1 MSAAWEAPS
10 RRSAARGLMSCYGF
24 VMNITLTGEQESA
37 LSSLVAAGDC
47 PSIEEAA
54 RALLNERLLLNE
66 VEEPD
71 LEDTRALLAEAE
83 ADIEAGAVMT
93 LEEHRARIEVL
104 LKNLA

>member
-1 MSAAWEAPS
+1 
-10 RRSAARGLMSCYGF
+10 
-24 VMNITLTGEQESA
+24 MNITLTGEQESA
-37 LSSLVAAGDC
+37 LSSLVAAGDY

>member
-1 MSAAWEAPS
+1 
-10 RRSAARGLMSCYGF
+10 
-24 VMNITLTGEQESA
+24 MNITLTGEQESA

-83 ADIEAGAVMT
+83 TDIEAGAVMT

>member
-1 MSAAWEAPS
+1 
-10 RRSAARGLMSCYGF
+10 
-24 VMNITLTGEQESA
+24 MNITLTGEQESA
-37 LSSLVAAGDC
+37 LSSLVAAGDY

-83 ADIEAGAVMT
+83 TDIEAGAVMT